1 MASKD
6 DTRYALNGVRIE
18 EVTVVARAG
27 NRERRALRFG
37 GVSSVPPA
45 GRGAESTLPPQ
56 KANALYSLVG
66 CQGHV
71 RRSRNLEKWSRSR
84 LDGRSPHLS
93 IGRQR

>member
-1 MASKD
+1 MRS
-6 DTRYALNGVRIE
+6 TVCEFE

-27 NRERRALRFG
+27 KPGTAMARLAVWTGVICPSRRRD
-37 GVSSVPPA
+37 
-45 GRGAESTLPPQ
+45 AESTLPPQ

>member
-1 MASKD
+1 MRS
-6 DTRYALNGVRIE
+6 TVCEFE

-27 NRERRALRFG
+27 KPGTARLAVWRAVICPSRR
-37 GVSSVPPA
+37 
-45 GRGAESTLPPQ
+45 RGAESTLPPQ

-66 CQGHV
+66 CQGNV